1 LREGEAG
8 GEGVNRAAV
17 RPSQAGIA
25 TIRTGPGSSRRKLPI
40 EMFTEDRDAASAPA
54 RDGKWFG
61 HPRGLSILFF
71 TETWERFS
79 YYGMR
84 AILILYMV
92 APPAQG
98 GPGFS
103 TEKAASIY
111 GWYTMLVYAAAIPG
125 GLIADRFLGH
135 SRAVLVGGILIA
147 CGHFCMAIHGLP
159 FFFAGLALI
168 CAGTGLLKPNVSTMV
183 GELYAPADPRRDS
196 GFSIFYM
203 GINIGAMLSPLV
215 CGYLGQR
222 VDWHAGFAAAG
233 IGMTLGLV
241 TFAAGKRW
249 LPEAR
254 PGVHP
259 GQPGEPS
266 SRRFTA
272 EERRRLSVI
281 GILFFFAVLFWGAFE
296 QAGSSL
302 TLFADRYTRL
312 SLMGFSFPSSWFQV
326 EQPLFVLVL
335 APVFAWMWLRMGKRQ
350 PSSPAKFAAGL
361 LLVGLGFLILV
372 PAAAAAQSRGIR
384 VSPLW
389 LTALY
394 LVHTFGELCLSPVG
408 LSLVTKLAPAR
419 IVGLMMGVWFL
430 ATSFGNKLA
439 GWIAGFFDV
448 VPVARLFLL
457 VALTGI
463 GASFL
468 LALLIRPIRRLTE
481 ERHPGAGVAR
491 EPLEAGGVS

>member
-1 LREGEAG
+1 
-8 GEGVNRAAV
+8 
-17 RPSQAGIA
+17 
-25 TIRTGPGSSRRKLPI
+25 
-40 EMFTEDRDAASAPA
+40 MFAEDREAVSAQA

-103 TEKAASIY
+103 TARAASIY

-135 SRAVLVGGILIA
+135 SRAVLAGGILIA
-147 CGHFCMAIHGLP
+147 CGHFSMAIHGLP

-183 GELYAPADPRRDS
+183 GKLYAPADPRRDS

-241 TFAAGKRW
+241 TFAAGRRW
-249 LPEAR
+249 LPEPQGTTPPSGFR
-254 PGVHP
+254 
-259 GQPGEPS
+259 EPS
-266 SRRFTA
+266 SRRFTTA
-272 EERRRLSVI
+272 ERRRLSVI

-312 SLMGFSFPSSWFQV
+312 SLLGFSFPSSWFQV
-326 EQPLFVLVL
+326 EQPLFVLIL
-335 APVFAWMWLRMGKRQ
+335 APVFAWTWLRMGKRQ

-361 LLVGLGFLILV
+361 LLVGVGFLILV

-408 LSLVTKLAPAR
+408 LSLVTKLAPGR
-419 IVGLMMGVWFL
+419 VVGLMMGVWFL
-430 ATSFGNKLA
+430 ATAFGNKLA
-439 GWIAGFFDV
+439 GWVAGFFDV

-457 VALTGI
+457 VALAGI
-463 GASFL
+463 GASL
-468 LALLIRPIRRLTE
+468 ILALLIRPIRRLTVE
-481 ERHPGAGVAR
+481 GRPLAR
-491 EPLEAGGVS
+491 ATPDPLEAGGT

>member
-1 LREGEAG
+1 MLA
-8 GEGVNRAAV
+8 
-17 RPSQAGIA
+17 
-25 TIRTGPGSSRRKLPI
+25 
-40 EMFTEDRDAASAPA
+40 EDRDAATAPA
-54 RDGKWFG
+54 REGKWFG

-103 TEKAASIY
+103 TERAASIY

-125 GLIADRFLGH
+125 GLLADRFLGH
-135 SRAVLVGGILIA
+135 SRAVLLGGILIA
-147 CGHFCMAIHGLP
+147 CGHFSMAIPGLP
-159 FFFAGLALI
+159 FFFGGLALI

-183 GELYAPADPRRDS
+183 GRLYAPADPRRDS

-241 TFAAGKRW
+241 TFAAGRRW
-249 LPEAR
+249 LPSERAR
-254 PGVHP
+254 AAFPA
-259 GQPGEPS
+259 QLREPS

-272 EERRRLSVI
+272 EQWRRLSVI
-281 GILFFFAVLFWGAFE
+281 GILFFFAILFWGAFE

-312 SLMGFSFPSSWFQV
+312 SLLGLSFPSSWFQV

-430 ATSFGNKLA
+430 ATAFGNKLA
-439 GWIAGFFDV
+439 GWVAGFFDV

-457 VALTGI
+457 VALAGI
-463 GASFL
+463 GASIV
-468 LALLIRPIRRLTE
+468 LALLIRPIRRLAE
-481 ERHPGAGVAR
+481 ERLAPSDSAA
-491 EPLEAGGVS
+491 PKALEAGSLS

>member
-1 LREGEAG
+1 
-8 GEGVNRAAV
+8 
-17 RPSQAGIA
+17 
-25 TIRTGPGSSRRKLPI
+25 
-40 EMFTEDRDAASAPA
+40 
-54 RDGKWFG
+54 
-61 HPRGLSILFF
+61 
-71 TETWERFS
+71 
-79 YYGMR
+79 
-84 AILILYMV
+84 
-92 APPAQG
+92 
-98 GPGFS
+98 
-103 TEKAASIY
+103 
-111 GWYTMLVYAAAIPG
+111 
-125 GLIADRFLGH
+125 LIADRFLGH
-135 SRAVLVGGILIA
+135 SRAVLLGGILIA
-147 CGHFCMAIHGLP
+147 CGHFSMAIHGLP

-183 GELYAPADPRRDS
+183 GTLYPSGDPRRDS

-233 IGMTLGLV
+233 VGMTLGLV
-241 TFAAGKRW
+241 TFAAGRRW
-249 LPEAR
+249 LPERSGEAAL
-254 PGVHP
+254 PGFRA
-259 GQPGEPS
+259 PS
-266 SRRFTA
+266 SWRFTA
-272 EERRRLSVI
+272 EERSRLSVI

-302 TLFADRYTRL
+302 TLFADRHTRL
-312 SLMGFSFPSSWFQV
+312 SLLGHSFPSSWFQV

-335 APVFAWMWLRMGKRQ
+335 APVFAWMWLRLGKRQ
-350 PSSPAKFAAGL
+350 PSSAAKFAAGL

-384 VSPLW
+384 VSPAW

-439 GWIAGFFDV
+439 GWVAGFFDV
-448 VPVARLFLL
+448 VPAARLFLL
-457 VALTGI
+457 VALTAI

-468 LALLIRPIRRLTE
+468 LAFLIRPIRRL
-481 ERHPGAGVAR
+481 AGESRPLAKAAP
-491 EPLEAGGVS
+491 EPLEA

>member
-1 LREGEAG
+1 MTVAAPR
-8 GEGVNRAAV
+8 RAA
-17 RPSQAGIA
+17 RPCLAALA
-25 TIRTGPGSSRRKLPI
+25 TIRTGPGPARRRLRI
-40 EMFTEDRDAASAPA
+40 GMLGEDRDAAAAPA
-54 RDGKWFG
+54 REKKWFG
-61 HPRGLSILFF
+61 HPRGLSVLFF

-92 APPAQG
+92 APPARG

-125 GLIADRFLGH
+125 GLLADRFLGH
-135 SRAVLVGGILIA
+135 SRAVLLGGILIA
-147 CGHFCMAIHGLP
+147 CGHFCMAVPGLS
-159 FFFAGLALI
+159 FFFGGLALI

-183 GELYAPADPRRDS
+183 GKLYAAADPRRDS

-241 TFAAGKRW
+241 TFAAGRRW
-249 LPEAR
+249 LPPE
-254 PGVHP
+254 
-259 GQPGEPS
+259 QPRAAPSEQLREPS

-272 EERRRLSVI
+272 EEWRRLSVI
-281 GILFFFAVLFWGAFE
+281 GLLFFFAILFWGAFE

-312 SLMGFSFPSSWFQV
+312 SLLGFSFPSSWFQV
-326 EQPLFVLVL
+326 EQPLFVLIL
-335 APVFAWMWLRMGKRQ
+335 APVFAWMWLSMGKRQ

-430 ATSFGNKLA
+430 ATAFGKKLA
-439 GWIAGFFDV
+439 GWVAGFFDV

-457 VALTGI
+457 VALAGI
-463 GASFL
+463 GASFV
-468 LALLIRPIRRLTE
+468 LALLVRSIRRLGQV
-481 ERHPGAGVAR
+481 RPAPADSAAGKA
-491 EPLEAGGVS
+491 LEAGSLS

>member
-1 LREGEAG
+1 MLA
-8 GEGVNRAAV
+8 
-17 RPSQAGIA
+17 
-25 TIRTGPGSSRRKLPI
+25 
-40 EMFTEDRDAASAPA
+40 EDRDAATAPA
-54 RDGKWFG
+54 REGKWFG
-61 HPRGLSILFF
+61 HPRGLSVLFF

-92 APPAQG
+92 APPARG

-103 TEKAASIY
+103 TERAASIY

-125 GLIADRFLGH
+125 GLLADRLLGH
-135 SRAVLVGGILIA
+135 SRAVFLGGILIA
-147 CGHFCMAIHGLP
+147 CGHFSMAFPGLP
-159 FFFAGLALI
+159 FFFGGLALI

-183 GELYAPADPRRDS
+183 GKLYTPADPRRDS

-241 TFAAGKRW
+241 TFAAGRRW
-249 LPEAR
+249 LPEPSRSAAAPAELR
-254 PGVHP
+254 
-259 GQPGEPS
+259 EPS

-272 EERRRLSVI
+272 GEWRRLSVI
-281 GILFFFAVLFWGAFE
+281 GILFFFAILFWGAFE

-312 SLMGFSFPSSWFQV
+312 SLLGFSFPSSWFQV
-326 EQPLFVLVL
+326 EQPLFVLIL
-335 APVFAWMWLRMGKRQ
+335 APVFAWTWLRMGKRQ

-430 ATSFGNKLA
+430 ATAFGNKLA
-439 GWIAGFFDV
+439 GWVAGFFDV

-457 VALTGI
+457 VALAGI
-463 GASFL
+463 GASFV
-468 LALLIRPIRRLTE
+468 LAFLIRPIRRLAE
-481 ERHPGAGVAR
+481 ERRPPADAVPRA
-491 EPLEAGGVS
+491 LEAGSVS

>member
-1 LREGEAG
+1 
-8 GEGVNRAAV
+8 
-17 RPSQAGIA
+17 
-25 TIRTGPGSSRRKLPI
+25 
-40 EMFTEDRDAASAPA
+40 MFAEDRDAAFAPA
-54 RDGKWFG
+54 RNGKWFG

-92 APPAQG
+92 ATPAQG

-103 TEKAASIY
+103 TARAASIY

-125 GLIADRFLGH
+125 GAIADRFLGH
-135 SRAVLVGGILIA
+135 SRAVLAGGILIA
-147 CGHFCMAIHGLP
+147 CGHFSMAIRGLP

-183 GELYAPADPRRDS
+183 GRLYAPADPRRDG

-233 IGMTLGLV
+233 IGMTLGLAI
-241 TFAAGKRW
+241 FAAGRRW
-249 LPEAR
+249 LPEPPVAT
-254 PGVHP
+254 HP
-259 GQPGEPS
+259 SGPREPP

-272 EERRRLSVI
+272 AERRRLSVI

-312 SLMGFSFPSSWFQV
+312 SFLNFSFPSSWFQV
-326 EQPLFVLVL
+326 EQPLFVLIL
-335 APVFAWMWLRMGKRQ
+335 APAFAWTWLRMGKRQ

-408 LSLVTKLAPAR
+408 LSLVTKLAPGR

-430 ATSFGNKLA
+430 ATAFGNKLA
-439 GWIAGFFDV
+439 GWVAGFFDV

-457 VALTGI
+457 VALAGI

-468 LALLIRPIRRLTE
+468 LALLIRPMRRLTVE
-481 ERHPGAGVAR
+481 GRPLAR
-491 EPLEAGGVS
+491 ATPDPLEAGVT

>member
-1 LREGEAG
+1 MLA
-8 GEGVNRAAV
+8 
-17 RPSQAGIA
+17 
-25 TIRTGPGSSRRKLPI
+25 
-40 EMFTEDRDAASAPA
+40 EDRNCASAPA

-103 TEKAASIY
+103 TERAASIY

-135 SRAVLVGGILIA
+135 SRAVLAGGILIA
-147 CGHFCMAIHGLP
+147 CGHFSMAIHGLS
-159 FFFAGLALI
+159 FFFGGLALI

-183 GELYAPADPRRDS
+183 GKLYAPADPRRDS

-241 TFAAGKRW
+241 TFSSGRRW
-249 LPEAR
+249 LPEPSSLGWGLCGPPIPLAT
-254 PGVHP
+254 PSSGPH
-259 GQPGEPS
+259 EPS

-312 SLMGFSFPSSWFQV
+312 SLFGLSFPSSWFQV
-326 EQPLFVLVL
+326 EQPLFVLIL
-335 APVFAWMWLRMGKRQ
+335 APVFAWMWLRMGQRQ

-361 LLVGLGFLILV
+361 LLVGAGFLILV

-419 IVGLMMGVWFL
+419 VVGLMMGVWFL
-430 ATSFGNKLA
+430 ATAFGNKLA
-439 GWIAGFFDV
+439 GWVAGFFDV
-448 VPVARLFLL
+448 VPVARLFFL

-463 GASFL
+463 VASVL
-468 LALLIRPIRRLTE
+468 LAFLIRPIRRLSGE
-481 ERHPGAGVAR
+481 SPRVAR
-491 EPLEAGGVS
+491 ARPDPLEAGT